1 MTADNMTDG
10 NPTTAVLLIN
20 LGGPDSL
27 DSVEPFLYNLFSDPD
42 IMGYNK
48 IFSPLFIK
56 PLAKFI
62 ARKRTP
68 LVKSYY
74 SMIGGKSPIVG
85 LTMRQ
90 GKALEEALS
99 SYGNIWV
106 FVSMRYCHPTIEEA
120 VEDMLT
126 FPLEKI
132 IVLPLYPHYSVTTT
146 GSSINE
152 FNRVMRQLGAGNVET
167 HIIKEWYDNP
177 TYIDAMCDTIQKTI
191 ESHKLNIRKTHI
203 VFSAH
208 GIPLRFIRRGDPYA
222 KQIEKCAVLVAGKLG
237 AAENYHLSYQSRV
250 GLLKWLGPSTEEVL
264 KGLGEKG
271 AKDVVLVPVS
281 FVSDHVETLYE
292 MDILYR
298 EKAKGYGI
306 SNFYRVPALN
316 DSPLL
321 IDALKDIVLQA
332 YIGNP
337 EKKILNPKH

>member
-1 MTADNMTDG
+1 MTDG

-42 IMGYNK
+42 IMGYNRVLN
-48 IFSPLFIK
+48 PLLR
-56 PLAKFI
+56 PLARYI

-68 LVKSYY
+68 QVKKYY
-74 SMIGGKSPIVG
+74 SMIGGKSPIVK
-85 LTMRQ
+85 LTMQQ
-90 GKALEEALS
+90 GKALEDALS
-99 SYGNIWV
+99 AYGNIWV
-106 FVSMRYCHPTIEEA
+106 FVSMRYCRPTIEEA

-126 FPLEKI
+126 FPLKKI

-152 FNRVMRQLGAGNVET
+152 FNREFNRAMRQPGIGNIEICT
-167 HIIKEWYDNP
+167 IKEWYDNP

-250 GLLKWLGPSTEEVL
+250 GPLRWLGPSTDEVL
-264 KGLGEKG
+264 KELGKKG
-271 AKDVVLVPVS
+271 AKDVMLVPIS

-292 MDILYR
+292 MDILYK
-298 EKAKGYGI
+298 EKAMAYGI
-306 SNFYRVPALN
+306 TNFYRVPALN

-337 EKKILNPKH
+337 STSF

>member
-1 MTADNMTDG
+1 MTDD

-68 LVKSYY
+68 QVKNYY
-74 SMIGGKSPIVG
+74 SKIGGKSPIVE

-99 SYGNIWV
+99 DFGNIWV

-126 FPLEKI
+126 FPLKKI

-152 FNRVMRQLGAGNVET
+152 FNREFNRVMRQPDAGNIEIR
-167 HIIKEWYDNP
+167 IIKEWYDNP
-177 TYIDAMCDTIQKTI
+177 LYIDAMCDTIQKTI
-191 ESHKLNIRKTHI
+191 ELHKLNIRNTHI

-222 KQIEKCAVLVAGKLG
+222 KQIEKCTVLVAGKLG
-237 AAENYHLSYQSRV
+237 PAENYHLSYQSRV
-250 GLLKWLGPSTEEVL
+250 GPLKWLGPSTEEVL
-264 KGLGEKG
+264 KKLGEKG
-271 AKDVVLVPVS
+271 VKDVVLVPVS

-292 MDILYR
+292 MDILYK

-306 SNFYRVPALN
+306 SNYYRVPALN
-316 DSPLL
+316 DSPLF

-332 YIGNP
+332 YVGNP
-337 EKKILNPKH
+337 STFF